1 LLHISASGPI
11 LVAQYSFTRES
22 LPGNLL
28 QESVVLLTV
37 YPIHYISAVDKV
49 DSAASDPMMAVVPPK
64 EQYGNYYT
72 FTTPKGVSAD
82 YR

>member
-1 LLHISASGPI
+1 MVLF
-11 LVAQYSFTRES
+11 QQSF
-22 LPGNLL
+22 L
-28 QESVVLLTV
+28 LLTA
-37 YPIHYISAVDKV
+37 YPTHDISTVDQV
-49 DSAASDPMMAVVPPK
+49 DSADSDPMMAVVPPK